1 VVAVGEIV
9 RLPQQVLLEVL
20 AVVVALVQV
29 VVLVVLEILQRNP
42 HHKVTMGA
50 TEITIPLLMQ
60 VAEVVVPVQ

>member
-1 VVAVGEIV
+1 
-9 RLPQQVLLEVL
+9 VLLEVL